1 MLCEGCGNPV
11 IDGTCFCGDQAVKE
25 LKDKLA
31 LAKELVKLLDF
42 KYNYCRNE
50 CELFVGDGTHT
61 FYSKKWREEYEAG
74 HYIIKHDEMCK
85 KIQKFL
91 EG

>member
-11 IDGTCFCGDQAVKE
+11 IDGTCFCGGQAVKE
-25 LKDKLA
+25 LKERLA
-31 LAKELVKLLDF
+31 LAEQIIRWHEDRH
-42 KYNYCRNE
+42 NYCAEE
-50 CELFVGDGTHT
+50 CVLIFNSGKT
-61 FYSKKWREEYEAG
+61 FADAGWLEEYKRGEYTIQ
-74 HYIIKHDEMCK
+74 HNEMCK